1 MNVSNLNN
9 NEITVL
15 KTMTLLY
22 EISMTENEW
31 KKVADR
37 IMVESL
43 FEKTFHHLYKQG
55 FFVIG
60 SGFYGT
66 AKRFRVHPSIYFCL
80 LREIKDDLFFP
91 LYDSLYTYY
100 HDKVKYK
107 DAIKHTEILYGL
119 FSERISIKNKERI
132 TVILK
137 DLVEEVS
144 YVFGNPGYETFV
156 KNIPTSFLSTQL
168 DNILYNMLL
177 KDMDVDWEYLRAV
190 MLGEERKLL
199 IHSTTVFAFYYYL
212 GTGKMCIDSEKQPIT
227 SYALLIY
234 AIASLYQSDY
244 ANAYKLFVKVISTR
258 KKELTYNN
266 AVYGN
271 CIINFY
277 YTLSLLLLKEEKGK
291 NKLEKLVALECM
303 RSSADNQ
310 ILIVPLYY
318 FFCKKRNVNLMNGVV
333 LKVFDENNEN
343 NTIKHLACAIIKQ
356 LNIKNEL
363 IALFE
368 QTAGTTHAAFLNTET
383 QCCKTND
390 EDGVKMRRLAKSSL
404 LERLDVKPFWVTKLE
419 DLLAYTQEQKQ
430 DTKKDSSDTQ
440 LVYLIMFE
448 RIIPILKK
456 RLKNGTWSVGRELTI
471 RTFKNLHDNCMD
483 ETDIAFSNSVEP
495 WEYDIYLRKYIYLL
509 ENCNRVFCGSSYD
522 MHPVSIHSDRP
533 FLIINKNKDNSF
545 GVSSNIADEIQNNAI
560 GKCFVKNSETDY
572 SIFNITPYEQK
583 VYQTILSQKTY
594 PAEAEQMLIRL
605 IQSIGG
611 KTQVHS
617 NMVEGLEQIKK
628 VEGKAV
634 IALRVAPMEEEYFR
648 LSFVVHPIE
657 HFDFVPG
664 QGSVSTI
671 TEVKGEKCIVVR
683 KLKKEKSNLK
693 TIEDKLAELEIMD
706 EAQTL
711 ELSSITDS
719 ITISIVQLLPLIE
732 WVQQNNE
739 TCEMEWLEN
748 CRIKY
753 RGKLNCSNFN
763 IALKSKNNWFEVVG
777 DVCIDNEK
785 MMSLYQLLQQMHQ
798 SDKSKYVKIGD
809 NEYIK
814 LSNDLKRILQQIDT
828 ATTENRSHLLMVP
841 AAIGLM
847 DEVVNHSDIHVKRNA
862 AVDALIQKMKDAEKL
877 HPQVPKTLNAQ
888 LRNYQEVGFEWMS
901 KLTAWGAGACLA
913 DDMGLGKTLQT
924 ITLLLEQAQSG
935 PSLIVVPAS
944 LVPNWRKELSRF
956 APTLNVFVLNDEV
969 NREQA
974 IEQISRNEVLV
985 TTYALLTI
993 HQQQLSQK
1001 SWNVVV
1007 LDEAHTIKNPNTK
1020 MSKAA
1025 MTLKAER
1032 KVILTGTP
1040 IQNHLSELWNLFQFI
1055 NPGLLGNAEQFK
1067 KKYII
1072 PIEENK
1078 NKERQGQLKKLIS
1091 PFLLRRT
1098 KGEVIEELPEKNDI
1112 NLPVELSD
1120 NELAMYELH
1129 RKKAEELALA
1139 EEGVKLSTLSE
1150 ITKLR
1155 QMACSIS
1162 LVDKTWKKASSKLS
1176 TFIALAE
1183 SLNDSGGR
1191 ALVFSQFTSF
1201 LAEVRQVMDKIKLP
1215 YLYLDGATPIKKREE
1230 IVDEFQKGNYPFFL
1244 ISLKAGGLGL
1254 NLTAANYVIHLDPW
1268 WNPAIEQQATDRA
1281 YRIGQRNDVTVYHLI
1296 AQHTIE
1302 EKIIRLHKTKR
1313 DLADSLLEGGDMVR
1327 ALTQEEILDL
1337 LKEV

>member
-1 MNVSNLNN
+1 
-9 NEITVL
+9 
-15 KTMTLLY
+15 
-22 EISMTENEW
+22 
-31 KKVADR
+31 
-37 IMVESL
+37 
-43 FEKTFHHLYKQG
+43 
-55 FFVIG
+55 
-60 SGFYGT
+60 
-66 AKRFRVHPSIYFCL
+66 
-80 LREIKDDLFFP
+80 
-91 LYDSLYTYY
+91 
-100 HDKVKYK
+100 
-107 DAIKHTEILYGL
+107 
-119 FSERISIKNKERI
+119 
-132 TVILK
+132 
-137 DLVEEVS
+137 
-144 YVFGNPGYETFV
+144 
-156 KNIPTSFLSTQL
+156 
-168 DNILYNMLL
+168 
-177 KDMDVDWEYLRAV
+177 
-190 MLGEERKLL
+190 
-199 IHSTTVFAFYYYL
+199 
-212 GTGKMCIDSEKQPIT
+212 
-227 SYALLIY
+227 
-234 AIASLYQSDY
+234 
-244 ANAYKLFVKVISTR
+244 
-258 KKELTYNN
+258 
-266 AVYGN
+266 
-271 CIINFY
+271 
-277 YTLSLLLLKEEKGK
+277 
-291 NKLEKLVALECM
+291 
-303 RSSADNQ
+303 
-310 ILIVPLYY
+310 
-318 FFCKKRNVNLMNGVV
+318 
-333 LKVFDENNEN
+333 
-343 NTIKHLACAIIKQ
+343 
-356 LNIKNEL
+356 
-363 IALFE
+363 
-368 QTAGTTHAAFLNTET
+368 
-383 QCCKTND
+383 
-390 EDGVKMRRLAKSSL
+390 
-404 LERLDVKPFWVTKLE
+404 
-419 DLLAYTQEQKQ
+419 
-430 DTKKDSSDTQ
+430 
-440 LVYLIMFE
+440 
-448 RIIPILKK
+448 
-456 RLKNGTWSVGRELTI
+456 
-471 RTFKNLHDNCMD
+471 
-483 ETDIAFSNSVEP
+483 
-495 WEYDIYLRKYIYLL
+495 
-509 ENCNRVFCGSSYD
+509 
-522 MHPVSIHSDRP
+522 
-533 FLIINKNKDNSF
+533 
-545 GVSSNIADEIQNNAI
+545 
-560 GKCFVKNSETDY
+560 
-572 SIFNITPYEQK
+572 
-583 VYQTILSQKTY
+583 
-594 PAEAEQMLIRL
+594 
-605 IQSIGG
+605 
-611 KTQVHS
+611 
-617 NMVEGLEQIKK
+617 
-628 VEGKAV
+628 
-634 IALRVAPMEEEYFR
+634 MEEEYFR

-671 TEVKGEKCIVVR
+671 TEVNREKCIVVR

>member
-1 MNVSNLNN
+1 MDVSNLNN

-31 KKVADR
+31 KKVAGQ

-55 FFVIG
+55 FFVID

-91 LYDSLYTYY
+91 LSDSLYSYY

-119 FSERISIKNKERI
+119 FSERISIKNKDYI
-132 TVILK
+132 AGILK

-144 YVFGNPGYETFV
+144 YVFGNPDYETFV
-156 KNIPTSFLSTQL
+156 RNIPTSFLSTQL

-190 MLGEERKLL
+190 MLGGERNLL

-303 RSSADNQ
+303 RYSAENQ

-333 LKVFDENNEN
+333 LKVFDANNEN
-343 NTIKHLACAIIKQ
+343 NAIKHLACAIIKQ

-483 ETDIAFSNSVEP
+483 ETDIAFSNSVEL

-560 GKCFVKNSETDY
+560 GKYFVKNSETDY

-671 TEVKGEKCIVVR
+671 TEVNGEKCIVVR

-753 RGKLNCSNFN
+753 RGKLNCANFN

-877 HPQVPKTLNAQ
+877 HPQVPKMLNAQ

-1040 IQNHLSELWNLFQFI
+1040 IQNHCQNCGICFNSSIPDYWGTPSNLR
-1055 NPGLLGNAEQFK
+1055 
-1067 KKYII
+1067 
-1072 PIEENK
+1072 K
-1078 NKERQGQLKKLIS
+1078 NIS
-1091 PFLLRRT
+1091 YRLRKIRI
-1098 KGEVIEELPEKNDI
+1098 K
-1112 NLPVELSD
+1112 SD
-1120 NELAMYELH
+1120 
-1129 RKKAEELALA
+1129 R
-1139 EEGVKLSTLSE
+1139 
-1150 ITKLR
+1150 
-1155 QMACSIS
+1155 
-1162 LVDKTWKKASSKLS
+1162 
-1176 TFIALAE
+1176 
-1183 SLNDSGGR
+1183 DS
-1191 ALVFSQFTSF
+1191 
-1201 LAEVRQVMDKIKLP
+1201 
-1215 YLYLDGATPIKKREE
+1215 
-1230 IVDEFQKGNYPFFL
+1230 
-1244 ISLKAGGLGL
+1244 
-1254 NLTAANYVIHLDPW
+1254 
-1268 WNPAIEQQATDRA
+1268 
-1281 YRIGQRNDVTVYHLI
+1281 
-1296 AQHTIE
+1296 
-1302 EKIIRLHKTKR
+1302 
-1313 DLADSLLEGGDMVR
+1313 
-1327 ALTQEEILDL
+1327 
-1337 LKEV
+1337 

>member
-31 KKVADR
+31 KKVAGH
-37 IMVESL
+37 IMEESL

-55 FFVIG
+55 FFVID

-119 FSERISIKNKERI
+119 FSKGICIKNKERI

-156 KNIPTSFLSTQL
+156 RNIPTSFLSTQL

-258 KKELTYNN
+258 KKELAYNN

-303 RSSADNQ
+303 RSSAENQ
-310 ILIVPLYY
+310 ILIAPLYY

-363 IALFE
+363 ITLFE
-368 QTAGTTHAAFLNTET
+368 QTAGTIHAAFLNTET

-430 DTKKDSSDTQ
+430 ETKKDSSDTQ
-440 LVYLIMFE
+440 LVYLIMFD

-1162 LVDKTWKKASSKLS
+1162 LVDKTWKKTSSKLS

-1327 ALTQEEILDL
+1327 TLTQEEILDL

>member
-55 FFVIG
+55 FFVID

-91 LYDSLYTYY
+91 LYDSLYSYY
-100 HDKVKYK
+100 HDKMKYK

-119 FSERISIKNKERI
+119 FSERISIRNKERI

-177 KDMDVDWEYLRAV
+177 KDMDVDWEYLRA
-190 MLGEERKLL
+190 MMFGEERKLL

-212 GTGKMCIDSEKQPIT
+212 GTGKMCIDSEKQPVT

-234 AIASLYQSDY
+234 AIISLYKSDY

-258 KKELTYNN
+258 KKELTYSN

-303 RSSADNQ
+303 RSSAENQ

-440 LVYLIMFE
+440 LVYLIMFD

-605 IQSIGG
+605 IWG
-611 KTQVHS
+611 T
-617 NMVEGLEQIKK
+617 E
-628 VEGKAV
+628 
-634 IALRVAPMEEEYFR
+634 R
-648 LSFVVHPIE
+648 
-657 HFDFVPG
+657 
-664 QGSVSTI
+664 SV
-671 TEVKGEKCIVVR
+671 
-683 KLKKEKSNLK
+683 
-693 TIEDKLAELEIMD
+693 
-706 EAQTL
+706 
-711 ELSSITDS
+711 
-719 ITISIVQLLPLIE
+719 
-732 WVQQNNE
+732 
-739 TCEMEWLEN
+739 
-748 CRIKY
+748 
-753 RGKLNCSNFN
+753 
-763 IALKSKNNWFEVVG
+763 
-777 DVCIDNEK
+777 
-785 MMSLYQLLQQMHQ
+785 
-798 SDKSKYVKIGD
+798 
-809 NEYIK
+809 
-814 LSNDLKRILQQIDT
+814 
-828 ATTENRSHLLMVP
+828 
-841 AAIGLM
+841 
-847 DEVVNHSDIHVKRNA
+847 
-862 AVDALIQKMKDAEKL
+862 
-877 HPQVPKTLNAQ
+877 
-888 LRNYQEVGFEWMS
+888 
-901 KLTAWGAGACLA
+901 
-913 DDMGLGKTLQT
+913 
-924 ITLLLEQAQSG
+924 
-935 PSLIVVPAS
+935 
-944 LVPNWRKELSRF
+944 
-956 APTLNVFVLNDEV
+956 
-969 NREQA
+969 
-974 IEQISRNEVLV
+974 
-985 TTYALLTI
+985 
-993 HQQQLSQK
+993 
-1001 SWNVVV
+1001 
-1007 LDEAHTIKNPNTK
+1007 
-1020 MSKAA
+1020 
-1025 MTLKAER
+1025 
-1032 KVILTGTP
+1032 
-1040 IQNHLSELWNLFQFI
+1040 
-1055 NPGLLGNAEQFK
+1055 
-1067 KKYII
+1067 
-1072 PIEENK
+1072 
-1078 NKERQGQLKKLIS
+1078 
-1091 PFLLRRT
+1091 
-1098 KGEVIEELPEKNDI
+1098 
-1112 NLPVELSD
+1112 
-1120 NELAMYELH
+1120 
-1129 RKKAEELALA
+1129 
-1139 EEGVKLSTLSE
+1139 
-1150 ITKLR
+1150 
-1155 QMACSIS
+1155 
-1162 LVDKTWKKASSKLS
+1162 
-1176 TFIALAE
+1176 
-1183 SLNDSGGR
+1183 
-1191 ALVFSQFTSF
+1191 
-1201 LAEVRQVMDKIKLP
+1201 
-1215 YLYLDGATPIKKREE
+1215 
-1230 IVDEFQKGNYPFFL
+1230 
-1244 ISLKAGGLGL
+1244 
-1254 NLTAANYVIHLDPW
+1254 
-1268 WNPAIEQQATDRA
+1268 
-1281 YRIGQRNDVTVYHLI
+1281 
-1296 AQHTIE
+1296 
-1302 EKIIRLHKTKR
+1302 
-1313 DLADSLLEGGDMVR
+1313 
-1327 ALTQEEILDL
+1327 
-1337 LKEV
+1337 

>member
-1 MNVSNLNN
+1 MDVSNLNN

-55 FFVIG
+55 FFIID

-144 YVFGNPGYETFV
+144 YVFGNPDYETFV

-190 MLGEERKLL
+190 MLGEERNLL

-234 AIASLYQSDY
+234 AIISLYKSDY

-266 AVYGN
+266 TVYGN

-303 RSSADNQ
+303 RSSEENQ
-310 ILIVPLYY
+310 ILIAPLYY
-318 FFCKKRNVNLMNGVV
+318 FFCKKQNVNLMNGVV
-333 LKVFDENNEN
+333 LKVFDANNEN
-343 NTIKHLACAIIKQ
+343 NAIKHLACAIIKQ

-430 DTKKDSSDTQ
+430 ETKKGSSDTQ

-483 ETDIAFSNSVEP
+483 ETDIAFSNSVNL

-711 ELSSITDS
+711 ELSSIT
-719 ITISIVQLLPLIE
+719 ISIVQLLPLIE

-785 MMSLYQLLQQMHQ
+785 MMSLYQLLQQMHL

-877 HPQVPKTLNAQ
+877 HPQVPKMLNAQ

-1215 YLYLDGATPIKKREE
+1215 YLYLDGATPIRKREE

-1254 NLTAANYVIHLDPW
+1254 NLTAANYVVHLDPW

-1327 ALTQEEILDL
+1327 TLTQEEILDL

>member
-55 FFVIG
+55 FFVID

-91 LYDSLYTYY
+91 LYDSLYSYY

-119 FSERISIKNKERI
+119 FSERISIKNKDYI
-132 TVILK
+132 AGILK

-144 YVFGNPGYETFV
+144 YVFGNPDYETFV
-156 KNIPTSFLSTQL
+156 RNIPTSFLSTQL

-303 RSSADNQ
+303 RSSEENQ
-310 ILIVPLYY
+310 ILIAPLYY
-318 FFCKKRNVNLMNGVV
+318 FFCKKQNVNLMNGVV
-333 LKVFDENNEN
+333 LKVFDANNEN
-343 NTIKHLACAIIKQ
+343 NAIKHLACAIIKQ

-430 DTKKDSSDTQ
+430 ETKKGSSDTQ

-483 ETDIAFSNSVEP
+483 ETDIAFSNSVEL

-785 MMSLYQLLQQMHQ
+785 MMSLYQLLQQMHL

-841 AAIGLM
+841 AAVGLM

-1129 RKKAEELALA
+1129 RKKAEELAMA

-1215 YLYLDGATPIKKREE
+1215 YLYLDGATPIRKREE

-1254 NLTAANYVIHLDPW
+1254 NLTAANYVVHLDPW

>member
-1 MNVSNLNN
+1 MDVSNLNN

-55 FFVIG
+55 FFIID

-144 YVFGNPGYETFV
+144 YVFGNPDYETFV

-190 MLGEERKLL
+190 MLGEERNLL

-266 AVYGN
+266 TVYGN

-303 RSSADNQ
+303 RSSEENQ
-310 ILIVPLYY
+310 ILIAPLYY
-318 FFCKKRNVNLMNGVV
+318 FFCKKQNVNLMNGVV
-333 LKVFDENNEN
+333 LKVFDANNEN
-343 NTIKHLACAIIKQ
+343 NAIKHLACAIIKQ

-430 DTKKDSSDTQ
+430 ETKKGSSDTQ

-483 ETDIAFSNSVEP
+483 ETDIAFSNSVNL

-711 ELSSITDS
+711 ELSSIT
-719 ITISIVQLLPLIE
+719 ISIVQLLPLIE

-785 MMSLYQLLQQMHQ
+785 MMSLYQLLQQMHL

-877 HPQVPKTLNAQ
+877 HPQVPKMLNAQ

-1215 YLYLDGATPIKKREE
+1215 YLYLDGATPIRKREE

-1254 NLTAANYVIHLDPW
+1254 NLTAANYVVHLDPW

-1327 ALTQEEILDL
+1327 TLTQEEILDL